1 MNLAFVP
8 GLRLWPGIFRMVE
21 RRVGFAP
28 TSPYWKQGALSKT
41 SYPRILEGCDFHA
54 ISGVSIRRADHRC
67 TYGILH
73 QPSTAKIVILF
84 QFATLHTSFSVLSS
98 ANE

>member
-8 GLRLWPGIFRMVE
+8 EPHHCPGILRVFE
-21 RRVGFAP
+21 RRVGFSP

-54 ISGVSIRRADHRC
+54 ISGVSIRRADNRC

-73 QPSTAKIVILF
+73 QPSTTKIVILF
-84 QFATLHTSFSVLSS
+84 QFATLYLKFCIFSS